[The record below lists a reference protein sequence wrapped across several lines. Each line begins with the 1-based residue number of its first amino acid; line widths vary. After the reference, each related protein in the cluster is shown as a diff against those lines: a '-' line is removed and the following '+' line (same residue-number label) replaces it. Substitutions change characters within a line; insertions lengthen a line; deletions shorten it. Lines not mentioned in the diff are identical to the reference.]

1 MLEETISEIRA
12 AEEAAQKL
20 LDETEKNRHLTIL
33 QANKKAQNI
42 LREAENSAQQE
53 GEMIRAAVLAEA
65 EEEIKKIRQR
75 SQQEKESIINNT
87 TPKLTEA
94 RKLCQ

>member
-12 AEEAAQKL
+12 AEDAAQKL
-20 LDETEKNRHLTIL
+20 LDEAEKNRHLTIL

-42 LREAENSAQQE
+42 LQEAENSAQQE
-53 GEMIRAAVLAEA
+53 GEMIRAAALAEA
-65 EEEIKKIRQR
+65 EDEIQNIRQR
-75 SQQEKESIINNT
+75 SLQEKEALINKT

-94 RKLCQ
+94 QRLCR